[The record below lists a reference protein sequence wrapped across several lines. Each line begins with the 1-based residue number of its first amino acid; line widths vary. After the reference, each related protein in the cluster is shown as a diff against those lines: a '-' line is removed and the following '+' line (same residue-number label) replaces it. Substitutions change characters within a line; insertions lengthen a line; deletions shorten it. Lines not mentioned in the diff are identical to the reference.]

1 MNEIQL
7 AMRLPDAAQ
16 PGLTPWLNSL
26 RVGQTLQ
33 ARVLEQPAQGQLLLR
48 IAGHDIAAA
57 SALSANRG
65 AVLSLQ
71 VTALQPYPQM
81 QVLAS
86 FAGGAGRV
94 DPLHAQ
100 LTALL
105 ARQGSLLPPLKS
117 LLNSAERVKLLSLLG
132 GDAAR
137 IGAQLEQL
145 ATAQMPR
152 DAKAL
157 REAFENSGF
166 FLESSLLRALA
177 SGAGSLPV
185 DIKSL
190 LLRLLFMARR
200 GVQPG
205 QAAAV
210 QEAPLENLRSGLEAA
225 VAGLTL
231 NQLRAQ
237 LWSQQGAIYWALDLP
252 FRTQADLCTLGVVIR
267 REEGAAQGEEEAEWK
282 VWLQLVLP
290 RLGAVGAEVFL
301 RGARVSVVFYAKEQ
315 LALAAIDGALDALRA
330 TLEALAFE
338 VAVLRVEQGEP
349 DFPETSVGRPGAD
362 AGYGMQ
368 HVDERI

>member
-16 PGLTPWLNSL
+16 STLTPWLNSL

-57 SALSANRG
+57 SALSVNRG
-65 AVLSLQ
+65 AVLNLQ

-86 FAGGAGRV
+86 FAGSASRA

-105 ARQGSLLPPLKS
+105 ARQGSLLTPLM
-117 LLNSAERVKLLSLLG
+117 LLFNSAERVKILSLLG

-137 IGAQLEQL
+137 VGARLEQL
-145 ATAQMPR
+145 SMAEMPR
-152 DAKAL
+152 DPKAL

-166 FLESSLLRALA
+166 FLESSLLKALT
-177 SGAGSLPV
+177 SGAGNPPD

-200 GVQPG
+200 DVPPSHVG
-205 QAAAV
+205 AADA
-210 QEAPLENLRSGLEAA
+210 APLESLRLGLEAA
-225 VAGLTL
+225 LAGLTL

-237 LWSQQGAIYWALDLP
+237 LWSQQGGIYWALDLP
-252 FRTQADLCTLGVVIR
+252 FRLQGDLRTLGVVIR
-267 REEGAAQGEEEAEWK
+267 REGDAAQGEEEAEWK
-282 VWLQLVLP
+282 VWLKLALP
-290 RLGAVGAEVFL
+290 RLGEVGAEVFL
-301 RGARVSVVFYAKEQ
+301 RGARVSIVFYAQ
-315 LALAAIDGALDALRA
+315 AQGALVAINGALESLRA

-338 VAVLRVEQGEP
+338 VAVLRVEQGLP
-349 DFPETSVGRPGAD
+349 DFPEASVDWPGVD
-362 AGYGMQ
+362 TRYGAR